1 MGVLEALLARRSVR
15 AYSGETVPAE
25 KLNQVLAA
33 GLASASG
40 RGRQPW
46 ELLLVTDKA
55 QLEHL
60 SHARVAGAG
69 MLAGAE
75 AAIVVLGNEHV
86 SDTWIEDCSIAM
98 ANMHLAA
105 SDLGLGSCW
114 IQGRM
119 REAAEG
125 VSTES
130 YVFDALNVPAD
141 QGLRL
146 EAMLSLGMPVAAP
159 QGRELQDLPWEKVH
173 DEEF

>member
-75 AAIVVLGNEHV
+75 AAIVVLGNEPMTARMM
-86 SDTWIEDCSIAM
+86 SR
-98 ANMHLAA
+98 LA
-105 SDLGLGSCW
+105 
-114 IQGRM
+114 
-119 REAAEG
+119 
-125 VSTES
+125 
-130 YVFDALNVPAD
+130 
-141 QGLRL
+141 
-146 EAMLSLGMPVAAP
+146 
-159 QGRELQDLPWEKVH
+159 
-173 DEEF
+173 